1 MSINIDPESLKAL
14 AEDVDIKFSKTIKDL
29 ATKNAELVKKLAAE
43 NAALEKQIA
52 DIKNT
57 PQPKLMDI
65 VSYGSIDARNDYNP
79 VSVTMSHSLGAVP
92 SKTMV
97 STSIHGVDYSV
108 YVTVTSVTS
117 TTVTVTVPAG
127 YAIGNVFV
135 LLMK

>member
-14 AEDVDIKFSKTIKDL
+14 AEDVDLKFAKTIKDL

-57 PQPKLMDI
+57 PQLKLMDI
-65 VSYGSIDARNDYNP
+65 VSYGSINATGGYNP
-79 VSVTMSHSLGAVP
+79 VSVTLSHSLGSTP

-97 STSIHGVDYSV
+97 SMSIHDVGYSAYV
-108 YVTVTSVTS
+108 YVSSVSS

>member
-1 MSINIDPESLKAL
+1 MSINIDPESLKSL
-14 AEDVDIKFSKTIKDL
+14 AEDVDLKFAKTIKDL
-29 ATKNAELVKKLAAE
+29 TAE
-43 NAALEKQIA
+43 NAALKKQIT
-52 DIKNT
+52 DIKNA
-57 PQPKLMDI
+57 PESKVMDI
-65 VSYGSIDARNDYNP
+65 VSYGFIDARSNYNP

-92 SKTMV
+92 SKTMA